1 MSKGRVA
8 LSFLLA
14 FGVSYAVK
22 TYEVKSQTDLGK
34 LASDLNKTLPMMVDK
49 ETEWLSAIGVQN
61 VFIYNYRMVN
71 HSVENIDPQ
80 KFNELIRPNIINAA
94 CTTPET
100 KQQFLA
106 KGVTLRYTYA
116 DKDRRH
122 ITSID
127 VTPADCKV

>member
-22 TYEVKSQTDLGK
+22 TYEVKSQTDLSK

-100 KQQFLA
+100 KQQFLT

-127 VTPADCKV
+127 VTPTDCKA